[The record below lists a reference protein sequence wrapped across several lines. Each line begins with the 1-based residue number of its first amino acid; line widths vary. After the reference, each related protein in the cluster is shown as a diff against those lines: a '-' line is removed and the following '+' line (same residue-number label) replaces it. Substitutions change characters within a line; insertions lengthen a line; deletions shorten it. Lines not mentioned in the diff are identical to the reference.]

1 MLSHLHSRAFLF
13 LSFVLS
19 SSSPPFTPTPSAG
32 CIENT
37 PRTPGRNF
45 TAQVPRGRRFWK
57 RICVYRVPDRP
68 TDRWILLP
76 RHLRRD
82 DPRSSRQVS
91 TPVHKLL
98 HSRRVGQTEV
108 CVAVYVDRLCTF
120 KVASFARSM
129 LLGVAWTSEIR
140 WHFAR
145 FGFKRWE
152 FAWNVERMDGPTGLE
167 VIWTWFGSQSVR
179 VGFRSS

>member
-37 PRTPGRNF
+37 PRTPDRNF

-57 RICVYRVPDRP
+57 RISVYRVLDRP
-68 TDRWILLP
+68 TAGFCYRVTSDGTILDRVD
-76 RHLRRD
+76 RYRR
-82 DPRSSRQVS
+82 RY
-91 TPVHKLL
+91 KLL

-129 LLGVAWTSEIR
+129 LLGVGWTNEIR
-140 WHFAR
+140 WDLTR
-145 FGFKRWE
+145 FGFRRWE
-152 FAWNVERMDGPTGLE
+152 FAWNVEWMDGPTGLE
-167 VIWTWFGSQSVR
+167 AIWTWNV
-179 VGFRSS
+179 VW